1 MTVTT
6 FQAARRMA
14 AAAGGWAL
22 AGLCLAAPGLAQE
35 WVEAAEGAVARSF
48 PDRNASA
55 IVELEEGTL
64 LKVLET
70 SEGSRPFHR
79 CSVAGGVQVWVHG
92 KYLAETGTPGVL
104 AVTGD
109 RLNMRPMPS
118 SSPSSMPL
126 PDRLDLGE
134 RLEQVSRADAT
145 KPLSEDWVRVWA
157 PSTASVWIE
166 ASTTRAAASAAE
178 AAKAF
183 ASAQRSLPSAPAAA
197 AEPKAPKAS
206 TKPAV
211 ETPSAPQQ
219 PAKPGARAALQRAD
233 ELFDAAKG
241 KGAADA
247 ATWQAV
253 ASAYAEAAKL
263 AGEGSPIA
271 TVANLQAERAQLRV
285 ELVSLSGDL
294 SDREAQRR
302 ARIEQLLDERRQ
314 LELSKSLHWGRFD
327 GRGYVR
333 AERVAGQPTRW
344 FLWWAGERCAE
355 IVSGDGRY
363 DLARFEG
370 YQVGIVGSQRRAY
383 TPPTLDMDEQ
393 LQLFDLRTIEV
404 IAGGRAPR

>member
-55 IVELEEGTL
+55 LVELEEGTL

-183 ASAQRSLPSAPAAA
+183 GRAQRRLPSAPAAA

-211 ETPSAPQQ
+211 ETTSAPQQ

-404 IAGGRAPR
+404 IAGGRVPR

>member
-55 IVELEEGTL
+55 LVELEEGTL

-183 ASAQRSLPSAPAAA
+183 GRAQRRLPSAPAAA
-197 AEPKAPKAS
+197 VEPKAPKAS

-211 ETPSAPQQ
+211 ETTSAPQQ

-404 IAGGRAPR
+404 IAGGRVPR

>member
-64 LKVLET
+64 LQVLET

-118 SSPSSMPL
+118 SAPSSMPL
-126 PDRLDLGE
+126 PDRLDLGA
-134 RLEQVSRADAT
+134 RLEQVSRADTT
-145 KPLSEDWVRVWA
+145 KPLAEDWVRVWA
-157 PSTASVWIE
+157 PSSASVWIE

-183 ASAQRSLPSAPAAA
+183 RAAQRSLPSAQA
-197 AEPKAPKAS
+197 AEPAPQAPKAA
-206 TKPAV
+206 TKPVA
-211 ETPSAPQQ
+211 EAPAAPQQ
-219 PAKPGARAALQRAD
+219 PVKPGARAALQRAD
-233 ELFDAAKG
+233 DLFDAAKG
-241 KGAADA
+241 NGASDA
-247 ATWQAV
+247 ITWQAV
-253 ASAYAEAAKL
+253 AAAYKEASKL

-271 TVANLQAERAQLRV
+271 TVADLQAERAQLRV

-294 SDREAQRR
+294 SQRDAQRR

-333 AERVAGQPTRW
+333 AERVTGQPTRW

-363 DLARFEG
+363 ELARFEG

-383 TPPTLDMDEQ
+383 TPPTLDTDEE

-404 IAGGRAPR
+404 IAGGRVPR

>member
-157 PSTASVWIE
+157 PRTASVWIE

-183 ASAQRSLPSAPAAA
+183 GRAQRRLPSAPAAA

-206 TKPAV
+206 TKPTV

-404 IAGGRAPR
+404 IAGGRVPR

>member
-48 PDRNASA
+48 PDRNATA

-219 PAKPGARAALQRAD
+219 PVKPGARAALQRAD

>member
-145 KPLSEDWVRVWA
+145 KPLAEDWVRVWA
-157 PSTASVWIE
+157 PRTASVWIE